1 MKIKFKNGSELEV
14 ISSDISARPAE
25 IITYYRKYPVEFVK
39 DLLPDVW
46 DNLYWYQKAYISSLI
61 KSQNL
66 KEQFVTLIPKQR
78 ICINCGKKF
87 KDRQYY
93 YKPCRG
99 SSKTITDMARFT
111 RTMCCSDDCFNE
123 CWNKFWN
130 EV

>member
-1 MKIKFKNGSELEV
+1 MKIKFKNGSELKV

-39 DLLPDVW
+39 DWFPDAW

-61 KSQNL
+61 KSQSL

-78 ICINCGKKF
+78 VCINCGKKF

-123 CWNKFWN
+123 YWN
-130 EV
+130 EFWREK